1 MMALFLLTTCR
12 NIWHPQD
19 PIFWSG
25 YLRLSML
32 KYHKTSEM
40 DRTKLISY
48 FRYAHCY
55 GRKLV
60 LRKPKFPTHKDG
72 CRLPIASTVFVAFDR
87 AG

>member
-1 MMALFLLTTCR
+1 
-12 NIWHPQD
+12 
-19 PIFWSG
+19 
-25 YLRLSML
+25 
-32 KYHKTSEM
+32 M

>member
-32 KYHKTSEM
+32 IES
-40 DRTKLISY
+40 IS
-48 FRYAHCY
+48 RQAIEQNNEQNIS
-55 GRKLV
+55 
-60 LRKPKFPTHKDG
+60 PK
-72 CRLPIASTVFVAFDR
+72 RS
-87 AG
+87 